1 MNFLFILLGVLCGV
15 MIFTQTT
22 INSQLR
28 EHAESPYASSLISFL
43 FGTALLLLL
52 TIIIEGHLFP
62 SLETLQ
68 SMEWWAY
75 LGGALGSYVVL
86 SAILGFPRIGGVQT
100 VAIPIFGQML
110 MSLLI
115 DYFGWFAMDKRPLSL
130 INILGLIILV
140 IGIVFTVILPDYH
153 EKKHLATAEKHM
165 KKSGKLFWQIL
176 ALLSGFCLAI
186 QPAVNGHLGIGISSG
201 IQAALISFLIGT
213 ILLIAINVILK
224 QMTSVKMAFQKKAP
238 WWFYMG
244 GFLGALYVF
253 FALVITPEIGTGAFV
268 IFVLIGQMIVS
279 LLIDNYGLLRSRVR
293 KVSMIQIIGLIVM
306 LIGAG
311 IVKLI

>member
-75 LGGALGSYVVL
+75 LGGALGIYVVL
-86 SAILGFPRIGGVQT
+86 SAILVFPRIGGVQT

-140 IGIVFTVILPDYH
+140 IGIVFTVILPDYL
-153 EKKHLATAEKHM
+153 EQKHLATAEKHM

-279 LLIDNYGLLRSRVR
+279 LLIDNYGLLRSRIR

>member
-75 LGGALGSYVVL
+75 LGGALGIYVVL
-86 SAILGFPRIGGVQT
+86 SAILVFPSIGGVQT
-100 VAIPIFGQML
+100 VAIPIFGQLL

-244 GFLGALYVF
+244 GFFGALYVF

-268 IFVLIGQMIVS
+268 IFVVIGQMIVS